1 MCQDKQNKN
10 SPIHYNV
17 CVCVL
22 PRLHYLKCKLCCE
35 GELVS
40 LKQASV
46 DVIKR
51 REGDTINQCVY
62 TGLYI

>member
-1 MCQDKQNKN
+1 MTV
-10 SPIHYNV
+10 S
-17 CVCVL
+17 VCVL
-22 PRLHYLKCKLCCE
+22 PEVFVCYLKCKLCCE

-46 DVIKR
+46 DVIKC
-51 REGDTINQCVY
+51 REGDTIYQHVY